1 MYLEK
6 DISDIDQHG
15 RLLRY
20 LWLKPA
26 KNPQNPKYDEIKNQM
41 VNAIIIDEGYSK
53 AKNYPPDDKY
63 FLIFKDIEREAKT
76 DNIHKLR

>member
-1 MYLEK
+1 
-6 DISDIDQHG
+6 
-15 RLLRY
+15 
-20 LWLKPA
+20 
-26 KNPQNPKYDEIKNQM
+26 M

-76 DNIHKLR
+76 DNRDKLR